1 MKKFAQAVNQ
11 SPAKKKS
18 MTIIDFFH
26 KGEENVPS
34 TFFYLFCG
42 DTFSIKDFVSQ
53 ACVKSLAVVCGHKTI
68 VLPKLDNENGAM
80 KPIFQYPG
88 AMQKLIDAFVPTEE
102 GKAEWNLF
110 VEYFRE
116 KTQMQV
122 MHQYMYLSC
131 CYTKLHSIIWFLV
144 QVIRFFSPSVVCP
157 NNLYNFL
164 CIFVCSIAGSSARLI
179 LPVA

>member
-1 MKKFAQAVNQ
+1 MAHV
-11 SPAKKKS
+11 AKKKS
-18 MTIIDFFH
+18 GNTKGMIIIDFFL
-26 KGEENVPS
+26 KDEENFPS
-34 TFFYLFCG
+34 THFLLFCK

-53 ACVKSLAVVCGHKTI
+53 ACVKSMAVVCGHKTI
-68 VLPKLDNENGAM
+68 VLPKLDLDNGAL
-80 KPIFQYPG
+80 KTIFQYPG
-88 AMQKLIDAFVPTEE
+88 AMQKLFDAFIPTEE
-102 GKAEWNLF
+102 GKAEWSLF